1 MSEEIFCPKCHK
13 LAALVLTNN
22 KSTKIVQNGKVLLNM
37 PAGSS
42 GNNITVK
49 CPDGHEVSI
58 EI

>member
-42 GNNITVK
+42 GNSMIVK
-49 CPDGHEVSI
+49 CKDGHEVSI
-58 EI
+58 KI

>member
-1 MSEEIFCPKCHK
+1 MSKQIFCPKCHK

-42 GNNITVK
+42 GNSMTVK
-49 CPDGHEVSI
+49 CPDNHEILV
-58 EI
+58 EV

>member
-1 MSEEIFCPKCHK
+1 MSEEIFCKKCHK

-42 GNNITVK
+42 GNSMIVK
-49 CPDGHEVSI
+49 CKDGHEVSI
-58 EI
+58 KI